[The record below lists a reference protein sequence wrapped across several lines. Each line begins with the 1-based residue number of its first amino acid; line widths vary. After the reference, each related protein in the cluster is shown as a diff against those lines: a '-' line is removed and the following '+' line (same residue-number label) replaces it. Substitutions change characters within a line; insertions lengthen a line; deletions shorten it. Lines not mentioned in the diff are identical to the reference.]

1 MTEHDP
7 PATMRDVRA
16 LRNDLVELGEENAR
30 KLLAAHLR
38 TLHVL
43 AEHADAA
50 EAREQEAQAFRVEIR
65 AWMARAEN
73 RTLEILQ
80 GVPHPGRASA
90 PSVPVGR
97 LAALAYRA
105 RRRLDG
111 PVTLRAV
118 VYGFALAGLAAS
130 ATSCA
135 LYFVR

>member
-1 MTEHDP
+1 MTEIDP

-30 KLLAAHLR
+30 KLLAAHVR
-38 TLHVL
+38 TLRVL

-50 EAREQEAQAFRVEIR
+50 EAREEEARAFRVEIR

-80 GVPHPGRASA
+80 GVPHPSRAPA

-97 LAALAYRA
+97 LASLAYRA

>member
-38 TLHVL
+38 TLRVL

-50 EAREQEAQAFRVEIR
+50 EAREEEARAFRVEIR

-80 GVPHPGRASA
+80 GVPHPSRAPA

-97 LAALAYRA
+97 LASLAYRA

>member
-1 MTEHDP
+1 MTELDP

-38 TLHVL
+38 TLRVL

-50 EAREQEAQAFRVEIR
+50 EAREDEAKAFRAEIR

-80 GVPHPGRASA
+80 GVPHPSRAPA

-97 LAALAYRA
+97 LASLAYRA

>member
-30 KLLAAHLR
+30 KLLAAHVR
-38 TLHVL
+38 TLRVL

-50 EAREQEAQAFRVEIR
+50 EAREEEARAFRVEIR

-80 GVPHPGRASA
+80 GVPHPSRAPA

-97 LAALAYRA
+97 LASLAYRA

>member
-30 KLLAAHLR
+30 KLLAAHVR
-38 TLHVL
+38 TLRVL

-50 EAREQEAQAFRVEIR
+50 EAREEEARAFRVEIR

-80 GVPHPGRASA
+80 GVPHPSRAPA

-97 LAALAYRA
+97 LASLAYRA

-130 ATSCA
+130 ATSGA

>member
-1 MTEHDP
+1 MTELDP

-30 KLLAAHLR
+30 KLLAAHVR
-38 TLHVL
+38 TLRVL

-50 EAREQEAQAFRVEIR
+50 EAREEEARAFRVEIR

-80 GVPHPGRASA
+80 GVPHPSRAPA

-97 LAALAYRA
+97 LASLAYRA

>member
-38 TLHVL
+38 TLRVL

-80 GVPHPGRASA
+80 GVPHPSRAPA